1 MANLATKMA
10 DTGGEFFL
18 ALEEHLGKIDIALNS
33 KCNMNQTVR
42 ESAKAAL
49 FDLKSLIEKN
59 ITLEHHG
66 DCGRGDSGSD
76 GASLKALFTK
86 LQEEFTSFKS
96 DISTKIDAISTH
108 ISPDRT
114 STSAKTSGPSRVDD
128 LPLDAYAAVAA
139 RNLKASVVRSVVEPP
154 LRVSTLPVNQ
164 KNTRPKIVVNGTLK
178 NTNLKI
184 VEKLPK
190 RKAVFLSRLDPTI
203 SAKDIT
209 DFLSPINLDF
219 LICNKLVTKYN
230 TYSSFHIE
238 VYEND
243 LEKLLCSSVWP
254 EGCLVSQFYGRLKST
269 QILVPENIPENT
281 AGQVSNSLDGPEDD

>member
-1 MANLATKMA
+1 
-10 DTGGEFFL
+10 
-18 ALEEHLGKIDIALNS
+18 
-33 KCNMNQTVR
+33 MNQTVR

-59 ITLEHHG
+59 ITLEQHG
-66 DCGRGDSGSD
+66 DCGRGDSESD
-76 GASLKALFTK
+76 GASLRALFTK

-108 ISPDRT
+108 ISLDRT
-114 STSAKTSGPSRVDD
+114 STTVKTSGPT
-128 LPLDAYAAVAA
+128 AAVAA
-139 RNLKASVVRSVVEPP
+139 RNPKASVVRSVVGPP
-154 LRVSTLPVNQ
+154 QRVSTLPENQ

-184 VEKLPK
+184 VQKLPK

-209 DFLSPINLDF
+209 DFLSPMNLDF
-219 LICNKLVTKYN
+219 LQCYKLITKYN

-243 LEKLLCSSVWP
+243 LEKVLCSSVWP

-269 QILVPENIPENT
+269 QILVPENITENT
-281 AGQVSNSLDGPEDD
+281 AG